1 MEDRKMTKILKN
13 MIFAATV
20 LLAASCSLKEE
31 PTSFVNKHNFYKT
44 KDQCYAALN
53 VCYAQ
58 FNNIYKANFM
68 IAIEGCTDLWH
79 SKSSSGDASLDI
91 SPSKPQFGA
100 TVWEQ
105 CYKGIKNCNEAIVN
119 IDMAPLDES
128 VKKPLAAE
136 GRVVR
141 AMYYY
146 ILTSMFDGVP
156 FYTCM
161 VDSYHVQD
169 SIRALPRTPADTVR
183 ARLYRDLRDNAIP
196 YFTEENGLK
205 VRGGDA
211 KDNRSGYAHGLM
223 LMAKMAM
230 WNACSQDKD
239 APKDPAYSEEWF
251 RNALVPLN
259 ALEELY
265 GELTEE
271 NYPLEQTCWKYK
283 NVAESIFEIQHEYS
297 SDGVRYHADVASIMM
312 PKYDR
317 VNDLFDGVRFENYT
331 KTLPGWEGLRTNN
344 YFAVFRNASGK
355 EDVENLSQLSLFS
368 PLPLSYDLQKKE
380 YKFDLDALKK
390 GQKADGRKI
399 DRRLQYVLGL
409 GNSDSGEVFT
419 QTKKYGIAWAGPK
432 FWCTDITNTY
442 DSNNYRIFRYA
453 DAVLMKA
460 EALAELGDLTC
471 VDYLN
476 QVRARAGVDDYE
488 FVDYPEFLQFVR
500 DERARELGGEFMRKF
515 DLVRW
520 GIWYEQ
526 TLKHIKGGKDLLV
539 KPYHRYYPIPDKQ
552 CALAGY
558 DVLDNPEYKNAGLK

>member
-1 MEDRKMTKILKN
+1 MNKIIKR
-13 MIFAATV
+13 IIIAAV
-20 LLAASCSLKEE
+20 VFSAVACSLKEE

-68 IAIEGCTDLWH
+68 IAVEGCTDLWH
-79 SKSSSGDASLDI
+79 SKSSSGDASLEI

-105 CYKGIKNCNEAIVN
+105 SYKGIKNCNEAIAN
-119 IDMAPLDES
+119 IDRSKLDDS

-136 GRVVR
+136 GRVIR

-146 ILTSMFDGVP
+146 ILTCMFDGVP

-161 VDSYHVQD
+161 VDSYQVQD

-183 ARLYRDLRDNAIP
+183 AMLYRDLRDNAIP
-196 YFTEENGLK
+196 YFTKENGLK

-211 KDNRSGYAHGLM
+211 PDNRSGYAHALM

-230 WNACSQDKD
+230 WNACSQDKNN
-239 APKDPAYSEEWF
+239 PKESAYSKMWF
-251 RNALVPLN
+251 NNALVPLN
-259 ALEELY
+259 ALEDLY
-265 GELTEE
+265 DVLDEKS
-271 NYPLEQTCWKYK
+271 YPLEQTQWKYK
-283 NVAESIFEIQHEYS
+283 NIAESIFEIQHEYS
-297 SDGVRYHADVASIMM
+297 SDGIRYHADVASIMM

-331 KTLPGWEGLRTNN
+331 KTLPGWDGLRSNN
-344 YFAVFRNASGK
+344 YFAVFRNVSGQ
-355 EDVENLSQLSLFS
+355 EDVEDSKQYSLFS
-368 PLPLSYDLQKKE
+368 PLPVSYDLQKKE
-380 YKFDLDALKK
+380 YKFDIQAWQN

-399 DRRLQYVLGL
+399 DRRVQYVLGL
-409 GNSDSGEVFT
+409 GNFDTEKVFNET
-419 QTKKYGIAWAGPK
+419 RKYGIAWAGPK
-432 FWCTDITNTY
+432 FWCTDILNTY
-442 DSNNYRIFRYA
+442 DSNNYRVFRYA

-460 EALAELGDLTC
+460 EVLAELGDETC
-471 VDYLN
+471 VDYIN
-476 QVRARAGVDDYE
+476 QVRGRAGVDDYVFESFEKTIE
-488 FVDYPEFLQFVR
+488 FIRE
-500 DERARELGGEFMRKF
+500 ERARELGGEFMRKF

-526 TLKHIKGGKDLLV
+526 TQKHIKGGKDKLV

-558 DVLDNPEYKNAGLK
+558 DVLDNPEYKNAGLN